1 MLLLATLHADK
12 SHKIYKEAL
21 YIKCHA
27 SFAYLLPSPWRSS
40 TSIGSAVPSSA
51 VVAGVPRSFLR
62 PIESIKAC
70 MWTLNVTE
78 TKCVILHVYRD
89 REQQQQQQQQQQ

>member
-1 MLLLATLHADK
+1 
-12 SHKIYKEAL
+12 
-21 YIKCHA
+21 
-27 SFAYLLPSPWRSS
+27 
-40 TSIGSAVPSSA
+40 
-51 VVAGVPRSFLR
+51 
-62 PIESIKAC
+62 